1 MKTRRQS
8 YDQGVSYDVR
18 NIADLM
24 SAADA
29 EAYRLV
35 SDGKARPEPVREL
48 LKSGIVRSY
57 ALTLLSQVKSGKVP
71 QGDLEERTSTANKML
86 ALAGMTLKPNYG
98 TDLLRQAAEL
108 GEKYE
113 ITPQNMT
120 ATGNSKYVADKRGH
134 TGKWRATKPELA
146 QPVSV

>member
-1 MKTRRQS
+1 MMKTRRQS

-57 ALTLLSQVKSGKVP
+57 A
-71 QGDLEERTSTANKML
+71 
-86 ALAGMTLKPNYG
+86 
-98 TDLLRQAAEL
+98 
-108 GEKYE
+108 
-113 ITPQNMT
+113 
-120 ATGNSKYVADKRGH
+120 
-134 TGKWRATKPELA
+134 
-146 QPVSV
+146 